1 MNSLSLMSLVQILD
15 TATSTSFDDGPCHG
29 FGFVVRIIK
38 NGLFPIL
45 QIGIPIVLIV
55 LGTLDLGK
63 AVISSD
69 DKAVKEAQSKLIK
82 RCIYAI
88 LVFFIVTLVSLV
100 FSMVGSVAGEK
111 APGLQDWSE
120 CWNSPEEASSGS

>member
-1 MNSLSLMSLVQILD
+1 MNMMLMNMMQVLTDITPNPESNCRG
-15 TATSTSFDDGPCHG
+15 FD
-29 FGFVVRIIK
+29 FVIRIIK

-45 QIGIPIVLIV
+45 QIGIPIILIV

-88 LVFFIVTLVSLV
+88 LVFFIVTLINLL
-100 FSMVGSVAGEK
+100 FTMVGNIAGES
-111 APGLQDWSE
+111 APGLEAWSA
-120 CWNSPEEASSGS
+120 CWNSID

>member
-1 MNSLSLMSLVQILD
+1 MKSMMLMNIVQLLD
-15 TATSTSFDDGPCHG
+15 ATANPEGPCRG

-45 QIGIPIVLIV
+45 QIV

-88 LVFFIVTLVSLV
+88 LVFFIVTLVNLL
-100 FSMVGSVAGEK
+100 FTMVGNIAGDD
-111 APGLQDWSE
+111 APGLQSWSE
-120 CWNSPEEASSGS
+120 CWSNPEEN

>member
-1 MNSLSLMSLVQILD
+1 MNMFFQILTEAPNPD
-15 TATSTSFDDGPCHG
+15 SACRG
-29 FGFVVRIIK
+29 FEFVIRIIK
-38 NGLFPIL
+38 NGLFPVL
-45 QIGIPIVLIV
+45 QIGIPIILIV

-88 LVFFIVTLVSLV
+88 LVFFIVTLVDLL
-100 FSMVGSVAGEK
+100 FMMVGNIAGDS
-111 APGLQDWSE
+111 APGLQAWSE
-120 CWNSPEEASSGS
+120 CWSSVD

>member
-1 MNSLSLMSLVQILD
+1 MNMMLMNMVQILD
-15 TATSTSFDDGPCHG
+15 AANVNPDSECRGFD
-29 FGFVVRIIK
+29 FVIRIIK
-38 NGLFPIL
+38 NGLFPVL
-45 QIGIPIVLIV
+45 QIGIPIILVV

-88 LVFFIVTLVSLV
+88 LVFFIVTLLNLL
-100 FSMVGSVAGEK
+100 FTMIGNIAGDD
-111 APGLQDWSE
+111 APGLKNWSA
-120 CWNSPEEASSGS
+120 CWNSID

>member
-1 MNSLSLMSLVQILD
+1 MNMMLMNMVQILD
-15 TATSTSFDDGPCHG
+15 AAGVNPEGPCRG
-29 FGFVVRIIK
+29 FGFIVRIIK

-45 QIGIPIVLIV
+45 QIGIPIILIV

-88 LVFFIVTLVSLV
+88 LVFFIVTLINLL
-100 FSMVGSVAGEK
+100 FTMVGNIAGDD
-111 APGLQDWSE
+111 APGLKNWSE
-120 CWNSPEEASSGS
+120 CWSNPEED

>member
-1 MNSLSLMSLVQILD
+1 MNMMLMNMVQILD
-15 TATSTSFDDGPCHG
+15 AADVNPDSACKGFD
-29 FGFVVRIIK
+29 FVIRIIK
-38 NGLFPIL
+38 NGVFPVI

-88 LVFFIVTLVSLV
+88 ILFFIVTLLNLL
-100 FSMVGSVAGEK
+100 FSMVGNIAGDD
-111 APGLQDWSE
+111 APGLQSWSA
-120 CWNSPEEASSGS
+120 CWDSID